1 MIFKETKMEN
11 ETLLMQCGATLEN
24 CMRAMSVLD
33 TPIDRY
39 EMITEVNE
47 VLASLNELF
56 GLKKNVRFSELLE
69 KRSNSLAVSQ

>member
-1 MIFKETKMEN
+1 MEN

-24 CMRAMSVLD
+24 CIRAMSVLG

-39 EMITEVNE
+39 EMITEVSE

-56 GLKKNVRFSELLE
+56 GLKENTHFSELLE
-69 KRSNSLAVSQ
+69 KRSDSLAVSR